1 MRTEV
6 ASAAFRHNEGV
17 HWLDMLVK
25 PGLAE
30 GGGVHVDVAGNT
42 ELLCTKKKCITENHT
57 YFIKQKKLNV
67 HDIKK

>member
-42 ELLCTKKKCITENHT
+42 EL
-57 YFIKQKKLNV
+57 
-67 HDIKK
+67 